1 MSLVHINELGH
12 PLPRILGKLTN
23 VKHTAPLTGMY
34 YDLLFTDGGLK
45 MVSGA
50 QPRSAVG
57 CSVLFGK
64 FVLRC
69 YSWFP

>member
-1 MSLVHINELGH
+1 M
-12 PLPRILGKLTN
+12 GKLTN

-57 CSVLFGK
+57 AASCSASLC
-64 FVLRC
+64 LRC

>member
-1 MSLVHINELGH
+1 MEI
-12 PLPRILGKLTN
+12 KLERLLHSQN

-34 YDLLFTDGGLK
+34 CDILFTDGGLK

-57 CSVLFGK
+57 CSVLLAK
-64 FVLRC
+64 LV
-69 YSWFP
+69 